1 MADVQPDRAMPVH
14 RDMLPALCLS
24 ALSPSELKVAL
35 AVLRASWGW
44 SRATTEHRLS
54 QTMVE
59 RLTGIRDRRQMRTA
73 FTGLRVKGV
82 LRLVAPHDPKAN
94 TPAVWAIVKDYDC
107 WACLDS
113 EVPWRQA
120 GAFDP
125 PGFEAPEGV
134 EPPGRDTSEP
144 PGVIASEPSGVVCPG
159 HEAQE
164 EAQVEAQGSLV
175 GTVPVPSV
183 DVGPDDTR
191 TIPAST
197 PRQEPIPPLRPGPAV
212 KADPVLDV
220 WAGWRDCNH
229 TARTAPT
236 AKQRTAIKA
245 RLTEHAVEALRA
257 YFRWVRESPHPRATY
272 CRENGH
278 DGFESVMRPGHVD
291 ERMGWVKAWLA
302 GEDQRQR
309 AKGAAAIANYTSE
322 AYTPDDDADPMGY
335 GARVVIDCDRSEYP
349 PVEACPNCGGGLP
362 VEWSAAFG
370 WWRREMCCE
379 VGA

>member
-1 MADVQPDRAMPVH
+1 MARIRTVKPEFFQHEEMSGLTPHARLLAIALLQLADRFGRLRWVPMAIHAHAFPYEPTV
-14 RDMLPALCLS
+14 S
-24 ALSPSELKVAL
+24 VEAL
-35 AVLRASWGW
+35 ACELESIRYLVRWQAIGKSWAWVLAFQRHQVITG
-44 SRATTEHRLS
+44 TES
-54 QTMVE
+54 KNQ
-59 RLTGIRDRRQMRTA
+59 IR
-73 FTGLRVKGV
+73 
-82 LRLVAPHDPKAN
+82 
-94 TPAVWAIVKDYDC
+94 TP
-107 WACLDS
+107 
-113 EVPWRQA
+113 
-120 GAFDP
+120 
-125 PGFEAPEGV
+125 
-134 EPPGRDTSEP
+134 EPPENINDSAWHANGNPKDADWQSGKKEKGRRKK
-144 PGVIASEPSGVVCPG
+144 
-159 HEAQE
+159 E
-164 EAQVEAQGSLV
+164 EGSLV

-191 TIPAST
+191 TIPAS
-197 PRQEPIPPLRPGPAV
+197 PPLQEPIPALRPGPAV

-220 WAGWRDCNH
+220 WAGWRDCNP

-245 RLTEHAVEALRA
+245 RLTEHTAADLGA

-309 AKGAAAIANYTSE
+309 AKGAAAIANYTAE

-335 GARVVIDCDRSEYP
+335 GQRVVIDCDRSEHP
-349 PVEACPNCGGGLP
+349 PVEACPNCGLDLP

-370 WWRREMCCE
+370 WWRRETCCE